1 MTDMRAAEPAS
12 SRRLPDPRPRAASGL
27 GSTGAR
33 DPLRAREQ
41 WERPGIDVASEETSP
56 AAPLFAAVDIGAS
69 SGRVIVGNIGSGE
82 VSLEVVH
89 RFPNGVMEHPAPEHG
104 SLHWDLDGLFDQVLV
119 GLAAAAEYAATVV
132 GQIAS
137 IGIDTW
143 AVDYGLIDADGA
155 MAGPPFS
162 YRDGRGAKQVVSVHE
177 RISPE
182 QLYQTT
188 GLQHLPFNT
197 IYQLAAEQAAG
208 QDLTARHALLIP
220 DLIAFKLTGVRRA
233 ESTNASTTGLFDA
246 VAGEWATEFLAALGL
261 PAELFPPLVEPG
273 DTIGTLRPEIA
284 AHTGLPATT
293 TVVAV
298 GSHDTASA
306 VAAVPAAGK
315 NFAYISSGT
324 WSLVGVELA
333 IPVLSEASRL
343 ANFTNER
350 GVDGTIRYLR
360 NVGGLWLLS
369 ESMRSW
375 DEAAASAGT
384 VAPSLTELLVAA
396 AAEPPG
402 GPRIDVDSQE
412 FIAPGGMPGR
422 VRAAVHAKG
431 GALDTR
437 PAAVVRCILESLAAA
452 YAATV
457 REAAELS
464 GQAVEVIHI
473 VGGGSQN
480 ELLCQLTANAT
491 GLPVEA
497 GPVEA
502 TALGNVLI
510 QARAAG
516 AAPATRGEL
525 RAVVAASHQC
535 VRYLPIS

>member
-1 MTDMRAAEPAS
+1 MTD
-12 SRRLPDPRPRAASGL
+12 L
-27 GSTGAR
+27 T
-33 DPLRAREQ
+33 
-41 WERPGIDVASEETSP
+41 V

-69 SGRVIVGNIGSGE
+69 SGRVIVGRVGDGTAD
-82 VSLEVVH
+82 LQVVH
-89 RFPNGVMEHPAPEHG
+89 RFPNGVIERGG
-104 SLHWDLDGLFDQVLV
+104 SLHWDLDGLFAQVLV
-119 GLAAAAEYAATVV
+119 GLAAAAQHAAAAG

-143 AVDYGLIDADGA
+143 AVDYGLLDAEGA
-155 MAGPPFS
+155 LAGPPFS
-162 YRDGRGAKQVVSVHE
+162 YRDERGAQQVAGVHE

-182 QLYQTT
+182 QLYAAT

-197 IYQLAAEQAAG
+197 IYQLAAEQASG
-208 QDLTARHALLIP
+208 QGLADGQALLIP
-220 DLIAFKLTGVRRA
+220 DLIAFKLTGVRRT

-246 VAGEWATEFLAALGL
+246 VAGEWATEFLDALGL
-261 PAELFPPLVEPG
+261 PGELFPPLVGPG
-273 DTIGTLRPEIA
+273 DTIGTLRPDIA
-284 AHTGLPATT
+284 AQTGLPATT

-306 VAAVPAAGK
+306 VAAVPATGR

-324 WSLVGVELA
+324 WSLVGVELDA
-333 IPVLSEASRL
+333 PVLSEASRL

-350 GVDGTIRYLR
+350 GVGGTIRYLR

-369 ESMRSW
+369 ESMRAW
-375 DEAAASAGT
+375 NEAAAHT
-384 VAPSLTELLVAA
+384 EVAALSLNELLTAA
-396 AAEPPG
+396 AAEAPG
-402 GPRIDVDSQE
+402 GPLIDVDSQE

-422 VRAAVHAKG
+422 IRAAVHARG
-431 GALDTR
+431 GALETR
-437 PAAVVRCILESLAAA
+437 PAAVVRCILDSLAAA

-457 REAAELS
+457 HEAAQLS
-464 GQAVEVIHI
+464 GQAVDVIHI

-502 TALGNVLI
+502 TALGNVLV

-516 AAPATRGEL
+516 AAPSSLAGL
-525 RAVVAASHQC
+525 RAVVAASHHR
-535 VRYLPIS
+535 VRYLPVS

>member
-1 MTDMRAAEPAS
+1 MRA
-12 SRRLPDPRPRAASGL
+12 
-27 GSTGAR
+27 
-33 DPLRAREQ
+33 
-41 WERPGIDVASEETSP
+41 
-56 AAPLFAAVDIGAS
+56 LFAAVDIGAS
-69 SGRVIVGNIGSGE
+69 SGRVIVGNIGGGE

-89 RFPNGVMEHPAPEHG
+89 RFPNGVVEHPSPEHG
-104 SLHWDLDGLFDQVLV
+104 SLHWDLDGLFAQVLV
-119 GLAAAAEYAATVV
+119 GLAAAADYAAAV
-132 GQIAS
+132 GGRIDS

-162 YRDGRGAKQVVSVHE
+162 YRDGRGAKQVARVHE
-177 RISPE
+177 RISPQ

-220 DLIAFKLTGVRRA
+220 DLIAFKLTGVRRT

-273 DTIGTLRPEIA
+273 DTIGTLCPEIA

-333 IPVLSEASRL
+333 VPVLSEASRL

-375 DEAAASAGT
+375 DEAAASAGI
-384 VAPSLTELLVAA
+384 VAPTLAELLAAA

-402 GPRIDVDSQE
+402 GPHIDVDSQE

-422 VRAAVHAKG
+422 IRAAVHAKG

-437 PAAVVRCILESLAAA
+437 PAAVVRCILDSLAAA
-452 YAATV
+452 YTATV

-464 GQAVEVIHI
+464 GQTVEVIHI

-516 AAPATRGEL
+516 VAPATLGEL

-535 VRYLPIS
+535 VRYLPVS